1 MTTSGLDEVPMKGR
15 FTRLRPLT
23 PQFAEELYELA
34 ALNQIPWQW
43 RAPETPA
50 AFQESLWQSVLVQY
64 QVEEL
69 RSGRPVA
76 FVRADNANLFFG
88 HAYLTMMLLPEFKM
102 RVWPLE
108 GGLLFGHLLFTKFNL
123 QHLYAETPSSLLEQ
137 FRSGVGKLFD
147 VEGQLRNRVVL
158 NGRREDLFILTFT
171 RERWLAEGIPILERI
186 VGPMKVR
193 PTS

>member
-1 MTTSGLDEVPMKGR
+1 MTTPALDEVPMAGR
-15 FTRLRPLT
+15 HTQLRPLT
-23 PQFAEELYELA
+23 PQFTEQLYELA
-34 ALNQIPWQW
+34 SLNRIPWQW
-43 RAPETPA
+43 RAPETPQ
-50 AFQESLWQSVLVQY
+50 AFHESLWQGVLVQY

-69 RSGRPVA
+69 RTGRPVA

-88 HAYLTMMLLPEFKM
+88 HAYLTMMLHPEFKM

-108 GGLLFGHLLFTKFNL
+108 GALLFGHLLFMKFNL
-123 QHLYAETPSSLLEQ
+123 QHLYAETPSSLYDQ
-137 FRSGVGKLFD
+137 FKSGVGKLFD

-171 RERWLAEGIPILERI
+171 RERWLAEGIPALERI

-193 PTS
+193 PAS